1 MLQALFV
8 FPPEFKMI
16 LKERAS
22 GMYQIS
28 SYYLA
33 RTSSGLSTLLY
44 LSIILDDLSKA
55 GLYHNVSGLYRIVT
69 Q

>member
-1 MLQALFV
+1 MQTMLSALFV

-33 RTSSGLSTLLY
+33 RTSSGEPPTKLEEAPET
-44 LSIILDDLSKA
+44 
-55 GLYHNVSGLYRIVT
+55 R
-69 Q
+69 

>member
-33 RTSSGLSTLLY
+33 RTSSGT
-44 LSIILDDLSKA
+44 
-55 GLYHNVSGLYRIVT
+55 
-69 Q
+69 

>member
-1 MLQALFV
+1 MLKHPPNQLTWCALQSMLQALFV

-33 RTSSGLSTLLY
+33 RTSSGM
-44 LSIILDDLSKA
+44 
-55 GLYHNVSGLYRIVT
+55 
-69 Q
+69 